1 MNSMP
6 EILPDDPVLLKQ
18 MLNKMLVQML
28 SERQLYKGQI
38 VDLKEQVKLLRDIL
52 FGRKSE
58 QAVESDTPQLAL
70 FNEAESLAVLEEGIV
85 ENEEVV
91 VSTPRRGKRKP
102 LSADLPRIEVVHEL
116 PEHELTCA

>member
-38 VDLKEQVKLLRDIL
+38 VDLKEQVKLLRDRL

-58 QAVESDTPQLAL
+58 QTVESDTPQLAL
-70 FNEAESLAVLEEGIV
+70 FNEAESVAVLEEGIV

-91 VSTPRRGKRKP
+91 APTRAVANANRCPPTCHASKSSTNCPN
-102 LSADLPRIEVVHEL
+102 
-116 PEHELTCA
+116 TN